1 MKKIMLLMILMCQ
14 MFCPL
19 SAPAQDSG
27 PSRVEELLLQD
38 SMLVLWSMGL
48 KESEPKNQDTLC
60 RDALF
65 FVILSEDSFVCGVE
79 RSRYPELFRGI
90 PENYQGFISKRK
102 VEEAARTIF
111 GQEVS
116 QHVAFKGSYF
126 DGNGYFLDFGALSD
140 KTGNICN
147 LSPDN
152 LLPGYANVEMMEPI
166 DEKHWEMFGRLQR
179 FKEVDGGEIV
189 WKEATFHVIVH
200 HQDGKLLLRS
210 FEFTE
215 QAMG

>member
-1 MKKIMLLMILMCQ
+1 
-14 MFCPL
+14 
-19 SAPAQDSG
+19 
-27 PSRVEELLLQD
+27 
-38 SMLVLWSMGL
+38 MGFV
-48 KESEPKNQDTLC
+48 PKQ
-60 RDALF
+60 
-65 FVILSEDSFVCGVE
+65 
-79 RSRYPELFRGI
+79 
-90 PENYQGFISKRK
+90 K
-102 VEEAARTIF
+102 VEESARTIF

>member
-1 MKKIMLLMILMCQ
+1 MHIFVGKHNLTT
-14 MFCPL
+14 L
-19 SAPAQDSG
+19 SSFFQGISENLRGYVPKDG
-27 PSRVEELLLQD
+27 VEE
-38 SMLVLWSMGL
+38 
-48 KESEPKNQDTLC
+48 
-60 RDALF
+60 
-65 FVILSEDSFVCGVE
+65 I
-79 RSRYPELFRGI
+79 
-90 PENYQGFISKRK
+90 
-102 VEEAARTIF
+102 ARTIF

-116 QHVAFKGSYF
+116 RHGDFEGVYF
-126 DGNGYFLDFGALSD
+126 DGNGYFIDFSVLSD

-147 LSPDN
+147 LSPDD

-179 FKEVDGGEIV
+179 FKEVDGGEII

-200 HQDGKLLLRS
+200 YQDGQLQLKS

>member
-1 MKKIMLLMILMCQ
+1 M
-14 MFCPL
+14 
-19 SAPAQDSG
+19 
-27 PSRVEELLLQD
+27 
-38 SMLVLWSMGL
+38 
-48 KESEPKNQDTLC
+48 
-60 RDALF
+60 
-65 FVILSEDSFVCGVE
+65 
-79 RSRYPELFRGI
+79 
-90 PENYQGFISKRK
+90 
-102 VEEAARTIF
+102 
-111 GQEVS
+111 S
-116 QHVAFKGSYF
+116 QYVAFKGSYF

-147 LSPDN
+147 LSPDD

-200 HQDGKLLLRS
+200 HQDGKLRLKS

>member
-1 MKKIMLLMILMCQ
+1 MNKVLLLVILACLLL
-14 MFCPL
+14 CPL
-19 SAPAQDSG
+19 PTFAQG
-27 PSRVEELLLQD
+27 AFPSRAEQLVMEDNLLI
-38 SMLVLWSMGL
+38 LWSMGL
-48 KESEPKNQDTLC
+48 TKSAHKSQNELC

-65 FVILSEDSFVCGVE
+65 FLILSEGSVCGLDRDE
-79 RSRYPELFRGI
+79 HPSFFQGISENLRGYV
-90 PENYQGFISKRK
+90 PKDG
-102 VEEAARTIF
+102 VEEIARTIF

-116 QHVAFKGSYF
+116 RHGDFEGVYF
-126 DGNGYFLDFGALSD
+126 DGNGYFIDFSVLSD

-147 LSPDN
+147 LSPDD

-179 FKEVDGGEIV
+179 FKEVDGGEVI

-200 HQDGKLLLRS
+200 YQDGQLQLKS

>member
-1 MKKIMLLMILMCQ
+1 MNKILLLVVSACLLL
-14 MFCPL
+14 CPL
-19 SAPAQDSG
+19 SASAQG
-27 PSRVEELLLQD
+27 KAPSRAEVLVMKDNL
-38 SMLVLWSMGL
+38 LVLWSMGL
-48 KESEPKNQDTLC
+48 MKSAPKSQEALC

-65 FVILSEDSFVCGVE
+65 FLILAEGSACGVD
-79 RSRYPELFRGI
+79 RHMAPDHFQGI
-90 PENYQGFISKRK
+90 AENYEGFVPKQK

-111 GQEVS
+111 GQEVT
-116 QHVAFKGSYF
+116 QHVASRGTYF
-126 DGNGYFLDFGALSD
+126 DGNGYFLDFSVLSD
-140 KTGNICN
+140 KTGNTCN
-147 LSPDN
+147 LSPVD
-152 LLPGYANVEMMEPI
+152 LLPGYANLEVMEPTSGNN
-166 DEKHWEMFGRLQR
+166 WEMFGRLQR

>member
-1 MKKIMLLMILMCQ
+1 MNKILLLVVSACLLL
-14 MFCPL
+14 CPL
-19 SAPAQDSG
+19 SASAQG
-27 PSRVEELLLQD
+27 KAPSRAEVLVMKDNL
-38 SMLVLWSMGL
+38 LVLWSMGL
-48 KESEPKNQDTLC
+48 MKSAPKSQEALC

-65 FVILSEDSFVCGVE
+65 FLILAEGSACGVD
-79 RSRYPELFRGI
+79 RHMAPDHFQGI
-90 PENYQGFISKRK
+90 AENYEGFVPKQK

-111 GQEVS
+111 GQEVT
-116 QHVAFKGSYF
+116 QHVASRGTYF
-126 DGNGYFLDFGALSD
+126 DGNGYFLDFSVLSD
-140 KTGNICN
+140 KTGNTCN
-147 LSPDN
+147 LSPVD
-152 LLPGYANVEMMEPI
+152 LLPGYANLEVMEPI